1 MRFRFG
7 HSYKFHRIHLTFP
20 LSHSLQH
27 MDHLFWRVS
36 LELEDHQ
43 FALILWYMW
52 KGRNNK
58 VFSNLDI
65 DPRDTLR
72 LAETETLLW
81 AEAQI
86 SLTKG
91 FDQTRVPV
99 EAISPSILG
108 RWCLRLDHGKI
119 MKSFRDKGDIAHW
132 KVLKV

>member
-1 MRFRFG
+1 MEG
-7 HSYKFHRIHLTFP
+7 
-20 LSHSLQH
+20 LSGIGRSSIL
-27 MDHLFWRVS
+27 
-36 LELEDHQ
+36 
-43 FALILWYMW
+43 ALILWNIW

-58 VFSNLDI
+58 VFSNLYI

-72 LAETETLLW
+72 LAETKSLLW

-86 SLTKG
+86 SLTQG

-119 MKSFRDKGDIAHW
+119 RKSFRDKGDIAHW